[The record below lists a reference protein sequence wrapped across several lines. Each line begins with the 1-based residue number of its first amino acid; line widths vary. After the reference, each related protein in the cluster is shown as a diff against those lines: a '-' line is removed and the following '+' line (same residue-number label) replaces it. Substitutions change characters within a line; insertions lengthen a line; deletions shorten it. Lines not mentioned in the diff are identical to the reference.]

1 MVTSPP
7 STTISSSSVR
17 ATAPE
22 SVLVRYIRAHIKQGE
37 KAKERAEQAR
47 DKAEQHFIAAGRY
60 LTALKITYAP
70 TWQHWETILKI
81 KVKLSTSRASQL
93 MQLADGR
100 KDLRRI
106 RDATAQRV
114 KALRAARSSSLQ
126 DQCNEEDFPDEL
138 FDEGPT
144 SVATAPLR
152 ARAALSPPAN
162 RNDTERLIDALAN
175 STPEMRNAAVVL
187 VVQGDRQTAFEAV
200 TDAVIDLYKQ
210 LSRAGR

>member
-1 MVTSPP
+1 
-7 STTISSSSVR
+7 
-17 ATAPE
+17 
-22 SVLVRYIRAHIKQGE
+22 
-37 KAKERAEQAR
+37 
-47 DKAEQHFIAAGRY
+47 
-60 LTALKITYAP
+60 
-70 TWQHWETILKI
+70 
-81 KVKLSTSRASQL
+81 
-93 MQLADGR
+93 
-100 KDLRRI
+100 DLRRI

-187 VVQGDRQTAFEAV
+187 VVHGARHTAFEAGPEP
-200 TDAVIDLYKQ
+200 AHRLYQK
-210 LSRAGR
+210 LLRAL

>member
-100 KDLRRI
+100 KDLRQI

-126 DQCNEEDFPDEL
+126 DQCNEEDFPMSSSMR
-138 FDEGPT
+138 G
-144 SVATAPLR
+144 
-152 ARAALSPPAN
+152 
-162 RNDTERLIDALAN
+162 RLASLQ
-175 STPEMRNAAVVL
+175 RH
-187 VVQGDRQTAFEAV
+187 
-200 TDAVIDLYKQ
+200 
-210 LSRAGR
+210 